1 MDTSKLEEAVKILEE
16 ASPENMDIA
25 EILGVVVDDF
35 ADLYRSKNKAQ
46 FVKQKKDLRKTLKVF
61 KRKIENMTYRDL

>member
-35 ADLYRSKNKAQ
+35 ADLYRSKTKLN
-46 FVKQKKDLRKTLKVF
+46 L
-61 KRKIENMTYRDL
+61 

>member
-1 MDTSKLEEAVKILEE
+1 MDTSKLENAIKNLEE

-25 EILGVVVDDF
+25 DILGVVVDDF
-35 ADLYRSKNKAQ
+35 ADLYRSKNKSQ
-46 FVKQKKDLRKTLKVF
+46 FMKQRKDLRKTLKVF